1 MFPDAP
7 ISIPL
12 YADLIID
19 GNSSRGIGVLQK
31 LRRREFSAVAMASVV
46 LAPGLA
52 LSAVTPQKVS
62 IALAAKTSLFHL
74 PLVLAEQLG
83 AFKNEGL
90 QIDWLECESGLQAV
104 QFASAWLKLPRL
116 CVAGQSAPNQCG
128 LGHTKSACHEII
140 G

>member
-12 YADLIID
+12 YAELSID
-19 GNSSRGIGVLQK
+19 GNSLRGIGVLHQ

-74 PLVLAEQLG
+74 PLVLA
-83 AFKNEGL
+83 
-90 QIDWLECESGLQAV
+90 
-104 QFASAWLKLPRL
+104 
-116 CVAGQSAPNQCG
+116 
-128 LGHTKSACHEII
+128 
-140 G
+140 